1 MITDKI
7 KELASFKSKVEAL
20 EAEVAK
26 QLQAE
31 LAGLPAQYG
40 YDSLN
45 GFIKAVK
52 KAGGGRSS
60 FKAPKV
66 AGGKRRRRRA
76 KITPEMK
83 DGIKAAVKAGKTGA
97 EIAKE
102 FGISLPS
109 VQNVKKE
116 LGLVKARGKK

>member
-7 KELASFKSKVEAL
+7 KELAVFKAKIEAL

-26 QLQAE
+26 QLHAE
-31 LAGLPAQYG
+31 LSELPFNYG
-40 YDSLN
+40 FDSLN

-52 KAGGGRSS
+52 QAAGGHSS
-60 FKAPKV
+60 FKAPK
-66 AGGKRRRRRA
+66 ATGEKRRRRA

-83 DGIKAAVKAGKTGA
+83 NGIKAAVKAGKTGA

-102 FGISLPS
+102 FKISLPS

-116 LGLVKARGKK
+116 FGLVKARGKK

>member
-1 MITDKI
+1 MITEKI

-31 LAGLPAQYG
+31 LSGMPAAYG
-40 YDSLN
+40 FDSLN

-52 KAGGGRSS
+52 QAAGGRSS
-60 FKAPKV
+60 YKAPKV
-66 AGGKRRRRRA
+66 AGGKKRRRA

-83 DGIKAAVKAGKTGA
+83 NGIKAAVKAGKTGA

-102 FGISLPS
+102 FGISRPS

-116 LGLVKARGKK
+116 FGLVKARGKK